1 MTFLPF
7 YSSSWYCSI
16 NTNKTGNPSLLSLWT
31 VSAQQA
37 PLPVPVRNISI
48 QDQESLSAP
57 GPDCPCQAR
66 ASSCSGG
73 RVKHRTATPN
83 PGLFNPESFMETSRS
98 AGALIHRDSICNMS
112 STFYRLP
119 SLSNAYLPP
128 MFSFLALS
136 YLILACLNP

>member
-1 MTFLPF
+1 MLKKINFSKKIVDEIGDCWFQKSSKVTFLPF

-66 ASSCSGG
+66 ASSWSGG
-73 RVKHRTATPN
+73 RVKHRTQTPN
-83 PGLFNPESFMETSRS
+83 PGLVNPESFMETSRFT
-98 AGALIHRDSICNMS
+98 GALFKHLAD
-112 STFYRLP
+112 
-119 SLSNAYLPP
+119 
-128 MFSFLALS
+128 FL
-136 YLILACLNP
+136 I